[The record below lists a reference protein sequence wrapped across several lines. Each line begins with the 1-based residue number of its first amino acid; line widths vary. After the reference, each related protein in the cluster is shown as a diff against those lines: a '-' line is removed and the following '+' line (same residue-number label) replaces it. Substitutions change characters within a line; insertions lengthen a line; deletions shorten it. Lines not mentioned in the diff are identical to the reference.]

1 MAGNT
6 SAWTTKGSNLDGVDD
21 GDALSGGYINPTDN
35 GVGETSGTAAS
46 TTRTSDNVHMRHEC
60 HMWLDDTNAIDTNQ
74 FDWPVNGDLTITFNA
89 TKLNLAGTIG
99 NCTAQVMGSV
109 TGDSTHAIELAPLGT
124 TTFDNAVVTY
134 VYDYDAKGRMPYMFL
149 RVTPQTD
156 VDNTATPIKIAVV
169 AH

>member
-46 TTRTSDNVHMRHEC
+46 TTRTMDNVHMRHEC
-60 HMWLDDTNAIDTNQ
+60 HMWLDDTAAIDTNP
-74 FDWPVNGDLTITFNA
+74 FNWPINGDLTIAFNV
-89 TKLNLAGTIG
+89 TDLDLAGSIG

-109 TGDSTHAIELAPLGT
+109 DGTNYVELKALGT
-124 TTFDNAVVTY
+124 TTFDDAMVAY
-134 VYDYDAKGRMPYMFL
+134 VYDYDAQGRMPYMKL
-149 RVTPQTD
+149 RVTPASD
-156 VDNTATPIKIAVV
+156 VDNTATPIKIVV
-169 AH
+169 INH